1 MSLLNY
7 WPSIDEINK
16 CVKAEAENAS
26 DEVLLAV
33 HQPFPLVYFKVGPD
47 GKVMPESRTV
57 ATEEDILSY
66 FIGDAPSGS
75 HVLPITGVSGVGK
88 SHLIRM
94 IDARLQRLPEANRY
108 LVIRIPKSASL
119 RRVVGLILEAEPLK
133 DKKYDRIKEEFS
145 KALADVRL
153 DERVIR
159 FQAELAIELK
169 EYALRLKESLN
180 REPTNVSVKER
191 LGHAEGLPKLM
202 ADAETVDHFRSN
214 VLPRIIQRS
223 DKGAES
229 ENGEFKEIDSTSTQF
244 NVEDLNLSG
253 VAITKANQQVQKYYR
268 FALEAREGRG
278 KAVAINVLNDV
289 VDQATSRLYQLNGSL
304 GGMTLGEVILEIR
317 RLLLADNRDL
327 VILVEDFAALV
338 GIQDTLAKVLI
349 QEGETS
355 KGKEFATIR
364 SAIAVTDGYLA
375 GRDTLATRAGR
386 EWVIESRLES
396 ESETLRR
403 TKSLV
408 ASYLNAARYGE
419 AGLKRYYQQD
429 FIEVSSG
436 NSRWSPPVYSV
447 DTEEDGKILHAF
459 GYLGEVP
466 LFPFTEASIEYFARV
481 TLTSGNALVF
491 NPRYV
496 IKNVIREILMAG
508 REAFVNKQ
516 FPPPS
521 IVTKIPSSDVAQWL
535 TSLHVSDDQRK
546 RYQRLITAW
555 GNDPKTRS
563 EIVHIPR
570 EVFEVFG
577 LPQPDIAYIPPASK
591 PTLSGE
597 KPHAILVPGV
607 ASRQEQQIKG
617 FQSALENWVQNGTK
631 LEQNIAN
638 EIRKSLEMLINQ
650 RIDWNAERCLKREFS
665 KTQFSIPNAGGE
677 GNLAPD
683 PIKVA
688 PSSDDPDGMLR
699 GELLA
704 LLRYFLVYKDVSDYD
719 GVDDDLARIANLCER
734 LLPAVLEKV
743 RASVKRQNK
752 SAILALAA
760 NSRLLGLN
768 DRGRTP
774 GAISSFLFGDVN
786 EIESLPDTAPQ
797 TFKDWRELQSGAREI
812 RLHLRKLLLDTSGC
826 FQATG
831 DNAKAYGIDIVRL
844 TEDYPDDK
852 AAIELADL
860 VGLASD
866 LRQSLQNMRD
876 AIVLGRLN
884 KLLQDAKKIQTLIIN
899 ELGTDF
905 DKQVVVSAFKELA
918 GTLSDMGAWSANEI
932 GISSKEFTVLCE
944 EFRSAAVKEC
954 LSGLQGFEEIG
965 DEDQSPAKKVVR
977 GAQLLL
983 RPLLTSERFLNCS
996 DKVIRAAEL
1005 HAQSLESQYE
1015 GVSPIEKAQEIVRAF
1030 DDLVANLVTLQ
1041 KGEA

>member
-75 HVLPITGVSGVGK
+75 HVLPITGASGVGK

-133 DKKYDRIKEEFS
+133 DKKYDRIKVEFS
-145 KALADVRL
+145 KALADVPL
-153 DERVIR
+153 DEAVIR
-159 FQAELAIELK
+159 FQAELAIALK
-169 EYALRLKESLN
+169 EYALGLKEFLN

-223 DKGAES
+223 VKGAES
-229 ENGEFKEIDSTSTQF
+229 ENGELKEIDSTSTQF

-278 KAVAINVLNDV
+278 KTVAINVLNDV

-396 ESETLRR
+396 ESETLSR

-419 AGLKRYYQQD
+419 VGLKKYYQQD
-429 FIEVSSG
+429 FVAAGSG
-436 NSRWSPPVYSV
+436 DARWIPPVYSIGS
-447 DTEEDGKILHAF
+447 EEDGKVLQAF
-459 GYLGEVP
+459 GYIGEVP
-466 LFPFTEASIEYFARV
+466 LFPFTEAAIEYFARG

-491 NPRYV
+491 NPRFV

-516 FPPPS
+516 FPSPS

-535 TSLHVSDDQRK
+535 TSLSVSDDQRK
-546 RYQRLITAW
+546 RYQRLVTAW
-555 GNDPKTRS
+555 GNNPTSRS
-563 EIVHIPR
+563 EIGRIPR
-570 EVFEVFG
+570 AVFEVFG
-577 LPQPDIAYIPPASK
+577 LPQPDIDFIPPVLK
-591 PTLSGE
+591 PTPPGE
-597 KPHAILVPGV
+597 KPHVKLVQEV
-607 ASRQEQQIKG
+607 ASKQEQQIQG
-617 FQSALENWVQNGTK
+617 LQIALENWVQNGTK
-631 LEQNIAN
+631 LEQSIAN
-638 EIRKSLEMLINQ
+638 EIRKALETLIN
-650 RIDWNAERCLKREFS
+650 RNIDWNAERCLKREFS
-665 KTQFSIPNAGGE
+665 RTQFSIPNAGGE
-677 GNLAPD
+677 GNLAVD
-683 PIKVA
+683 VIRVA

-699 GELLA
+699 GELMA
-704 LLRYFLVYKDVSDYD
+704 LLRYSLVYKDTSDYE

-734 LLPAVLEKV
+734 ILPAALEMV
-743 RASVKRQNK
+743 RASVKRQNI

-768 DRGRTP
+768 DRGRTL
-774 GAISSFLFGDVN
+774 GAISSFLFGEVG
-786 EIESLPDTAPQ
+786 EIESLLETAPQ
-797 TFKDWRELQSGAREI
+797 SFKDWRSLQSGAAQI
-812 RLHLRKLLLDTSGC
+812 RSQLLQLLQATNGC
-826 FQATG
+826 FQG
-831 DNAKAYGIDIVRL
+831 SGKMVYGIDIVRL
-844 TEDYPDDK
+844 IEDYPDNK
-852 AAIELADL
+852 AVIELADL
-860 VGLASD
+860 AGLTPD
-866 LRQSLQNMRD
+866 LKQSLINMKD
-876 AIVLGRLN
+876 AIVLGRLT

-899 ELGTDF
+899 ELGNDF
-905 DKQVVVSAFKELA
+905 DKQAVVGAFKELA
-918 GTLSDMGAWSANEI
+918 GTLSDMGAWSTNDI
-932 GISSKEFTVLCE
+932 GISSKEFLVLCE
-944 EFRSAAVKEC
+944 DFRSAAVKEC
-954 LSGLQGFEEIG
+954 LSSLQGF
-965 DEDQSPAKKVVR
+965 DEVVDETQTSEKKIVR
-977 GAQLLL
+977 GAQLTLC
-983 RPLLTSERFLNCS
+983 PLLMSERFLICS
-996 DKVIRAAEL
+996 DKVIRAAEA

-1015 GVSPIEKAQEIVRAF
+1015 GVSPTEKAQEIVCVF
-1030 DDLVANLVTLQ
+1030 ENLVSNLVTI
-1041 KGEA
+1041 KTGVA